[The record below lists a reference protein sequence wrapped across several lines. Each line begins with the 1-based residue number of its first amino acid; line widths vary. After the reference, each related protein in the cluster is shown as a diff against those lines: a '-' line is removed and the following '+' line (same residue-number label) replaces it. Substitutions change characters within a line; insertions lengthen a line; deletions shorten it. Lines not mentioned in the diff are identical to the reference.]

1 MTEIWLGRGH
11 RIPQRQRCLLTV
23 FKKERAG
30 GKGKNPVFAS
40 WQRQPAPFYRPPLF
54 TSEPILFHKYDHPKK
69 GQAGRALT
77 LGQRDT
83 LALCF
88 AVFFGFFVER
98 VGYFVPPSLSSSDSS
113 ISKCWHFNL
122 IQIPLPSFLSFPFS
136 VQISLV
142 DLQFTLRSLISFAGK
157 SLSMYRAG
165 AFAANWSSFT
175 FYFQWGM

>member
-1 MTEIWLGRGH
+1 MEYHRDRGAFW
-11 RIPQRQRCLLTV
+11 QLE
-23 FKKERAG
+23 KERAG
-30 GKGKNPVFAS
+30 GKGENTGFAS
-40 WQRQPAPFYRPPLF
+40 WQRQPACFCRPPLF
-54 TSEPILFHKYDHPKK
+54 TSEPILLHKHDHPRK
-69 GQAGRALT
+69 GQAGRVLS

-83 LALCF
+83 LVLCF

-113 ISKCWHFNL
+113 ISKCLHFNL

-136 VQISLV
+136 VHISLV

-157 SLSMYRAG
+157 SLSMCRAG
-165 AFAANWSSFT
+165 VLAANWSSFT